1 MIIHLNE
8 KINATTHPYSSGP
21 PPSNIGGGG
30 SKENETYFWNSI
42 SYPFSLNQGLFVH
55 GSSFIDAMTIF
66 LACSMQSFNGAIIN
80 GSGFG
85 VLVAW
90 LMAIK

>member
-30 SKENETYFWNSI
+30 SKENET
-42 SYPFSLNQGLFVH
+42 
-55 GSSFIDAMTIF
+55 
-66 LACSMQSFNGAIIN
+66 
-80 GSGFG
+80 
-85 VLVAW
+85 
-90 LMAIK
+90 